1 MAAVRSNPSVR
12 TDGLPDESTE
22 QLNVVESPASGTALA
37 RFEFETDK
45 GNEGTKILMVEW
57 DAASSATDSRQMED
71 WQVSWEGKTTVL
83 PIRDPDSSE
92 GDSSNRRVYFLLP
105 PGAPIPPLVTISRTG
120 AGAASE
126 PLRTKPLPAIF
137 HPALLGAETRQEVGL
152 RGVLHT
158 IWAKKRLVELQAE
171 MDREAKSN
179 GESVGLEMALQE
191 RNWIVEHFGLSESYA
206 PTQQQQQ
213 QAAPLSPTSP
223 TSPRSPIGGK
233 LGEKLK
239 GLKLATS
246 PTELAAASQLSKA
259 QVSSLSPQVADVAIP
274 SFLAFQGRGPSGRT
288 PGTGNMANNHGVA
301 SLDAIIGGG
310 GPGAAPTMGFNNA
323 GDTEEELFALPMSP
337 RSPEMKRSPFS
348 ML

>member
-1 MAAVRSNPSVR
+1 MAALISNPTVR
-12 TDGLPDESTE
+12 KDGLPDASAEPLS
-22 QLNVVESPASGTALA
+22 VVESPASGTALA

-57 DAASSATDSRQMED
+57 DATSEATDSRETED

-92 GDSSNRRVYFLLP
+92 GGSSNRRVYFLLP

-120 AGAASE
+120 AGAASD

-137 HPALLGAETRQEVGL
+137 HPALLGAEARQEVGL

-171 MDREAKSN
+171 IDREAKSN

-191 RNWIVEHFGLSESYA
+191 KNWIVEHFGLSESYA
-206 PTQQQQQ
+206 PKQ
-213 QAAPLSPTSP
+213 QAAPLSPSSP

-259 QVSSLSPQVADVAIP
+259 QVSSLSPQAADVAVP
-274 SFLAFQGRGPSGRT
+274 SFLAFQGRGPPDRAT
-288 PGTGNMANNHGVA
+288 GTGNMANNSGVA
-301 SLDAIIGGG
+301 SLDAMIGG
-310 GPGAAPTMGFNNA
+310 GPGAPTAGFNNA

>member
-1 MAAVRSNPSVR
+1 MFWPGISVGGNQTNHWQIGSIVLLRREKKKKRKQKTMAATRSNPSVM
-12 TDGLPDESTE
+12 TDGLPDASAEPLS
-22 QLNVVESPASGTALA
+22 VVESPASGTALA
-37 RFEFETDK
+37 RFEFETGK

-57 DAASSATDSRQMED
+57 DAASTAMGSRQMED

-83 PIRDPDSSE
+83 PIRDPELSE
-92 GDSSNRRVYFLLP
+92 GGSSNRRVYFLLP

-120 AGAASE
+120 AGATSD

-137 HPALLGAETRQEVGL
+137 HPALLGAETKQEVGL

-206 PTQQQQQ
+206 PKQQ
-213 QAAPLSPTSP
+213 QAVPLSPTSP

-246 PTELAAASQLSKA
+246 PTELAAASQRKFCEHLWNIKA
-259 QVSSLSPQVADVAIP
+259 ENNRIHADRDI
-274 SFLAFQGRGPSGRT
+274 
-288 PGTGNMANNHGVA
+288 
-301 SLDAIIGGG
+301 LDC
-310 GPGAAPTMGFNNA
+310 
-323 GDTEEELFALPMSP
+323 LLLP
-337 RSPEMKRSPFS
+337 
-348 ML
+348 

>member
-1 MAAVRSNPSVR
+1 MAATRSNPSVM
-12 TDGLPDESTE
+12 TDGLPDASAEPLS
-22 QLNVVESPASGTALA
+22 VVESPASGTALA
-37 RFEFETDK
+37 RFEFETGK

-57 DAASSATDSRQMED
+57 DAASTAMGSRQMED

-83 PIRDPDSSE
+83 PIRDPELSE
-92 GDSSNRRVYFLLP
+92 GGSSNRRVYFLLP

-120 AGAASE
+120 AGATSD

-137 HPALLGAETRQEVGL
+137 YPALLGAETKQEVGL

-206 PTQQQQQ
+206 PKQQ
-213 QAAPLSPTSP
+213 QAVPLSPTSP

-259 QVSSLSPQVADVAIP
+259 QVSSLSPQAADMAVP
-274 SFLAFQGRGPSGRT
+274 SFLAFQGRGPPGRT
-288 PGTGNMANNHGVA
+288 AGTGTMASNPGIA
-301 SLDAIIGGG
+301 SLDAMMGG
-310 GPGAAPTMGFNNA
+310 GPGAPVTGFNSVV
-323 GDTEEELFALPMSP
+323 DTEEELFALPMSP
-337 RSPEMKRSPFS
+337 RSPEMTRSPFS

>member
-1 MAAVRSNPSVR
+1 M
-12 TDGLPDESTE
+12 TDGLPDASAEPLS
-22 QLNVVESPASGTALA
+22 VVESPASGTALA
-37 RFEFETDK
+37 RFEFETGK

-57 DAASSATDSRQMED
+57 DAASTAMGSRQMED

-83 PIRDPDSSE
+83 PIRDPELSE
-92 GDSSNRRVYFLLP
+92 GGSSNRRVYFLLP

-120 AGAASE
+120 AGATSD

-137 HPALLGAETRQEVGL
+137 HPALLGAETKQEVGL

-206 PTQQQQQ
+206 PKQQ
-213 QAAPLSPTSP
+213 QAVPLSPTSP

-259 QVSSLSPQVADVAIP
+259 QVSSLSPQAADMAVP
-274 SFLAFQGRGPSGRT
+274 SFLAFQGRGPPGRT
-288 PGTGNMANNHGVA
+288 AGTGTMASNPGIA
-301 SLDAIIGGG
+301 SLDAMMGG
-310 GPGAAPTMGFNNA
+310 GPGAPVTGFNSVV
-323 GDTEEELFALPMSP
+323 DTEEELFALPMSP
-337 RSPEMKRSPFS
+337 RSPEMTRSPFS